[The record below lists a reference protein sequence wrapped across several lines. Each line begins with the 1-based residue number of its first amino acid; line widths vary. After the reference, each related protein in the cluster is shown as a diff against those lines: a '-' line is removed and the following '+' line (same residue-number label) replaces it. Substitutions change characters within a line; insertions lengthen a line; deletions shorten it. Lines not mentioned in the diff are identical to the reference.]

1 MPSALDRIDF
11 GPPPSTGRLRALT
24 LAVCVHALLIA
35 ALTWGVS
42 WKRSDTEPSFSAE
55 LWSSTVQQAAPPLP
69 APPPLPSPP
78 DPAPAP
84 PPAAALPARPPP
96 QAAPPKLLPVPNVDI
111 ALEQEKKRKL
121 KQQRE
126 QEDEQDKRQ
135 AAMDA
140 KAEKAAQAK
149 RDKQNEA
156 KQNETKQ
163 REAKLSDA
171 KRQADEAKKKDVAA
185 LEAKNKAAA
194 NAAANASA
202 NAAAEQQRKQNLARA
217 LGMAGS
223 QGDESSK
230 GSALASSGP
239 TSAYKNRLA
248 ALFKRNIVFS
258 NVDSIQGN
266 PKAEVQLKVSSTGLI
281 MSARLSKSSGVA
293 AWDEAVL
300 RAVEKTERIPLDE
313 NGKVVTDFPVGFG
326 PKD

>member
-11 GPPPSTGRLRALT
+11 GPPPSSGKLRALT
-24 LAVCVHALLIA
+24 LAVLVHAMLIA

-55 LWSSTVQQAAPPLP
+55 LWSTTVQQAAPPLP
-69 APPPLPSPP
+69 APLTPPTPIPTP
-78 DPAPAP
+78 Q
-84 PPAAALPARPPP
+84 PPATTTPALPPP
-96 QAAPPKLLPVPNVDI
+96 QAAPTRPLAVPDVDI

-121 KQQRE
+121 ELQKQQRE
-126 QEDEQDKRQ
+126 QEEAQDKRQ

-149 RDKQNEA
+149 RQAD
-156 KQNETKQ
+156 
-163 REAKLSDA
+163 DA
-171 KRQADEAKKKDVAA
+171 KKTEAAA

-194 NAAANASA
+194 SAAASAAARASA

-217 LGMAGS
+217 MGMAGA

-230 GSALASSGP
+230 GSALVSSGP
-239 TSAYKNRLA
+239 TAAYKNRLA

-266 PKAEVQLKVSSTGLI
+266 PKAEVQVKVSSTGLI
-281 MSARLSKSSGVA
+281 MSARLSKSSGVT

-313 NGKVVTDFPVGFG
+313 NGKVVSDFPVGFG

>member
-11 GPPPSTGRLRALT
+11 GPPPGSGRLRALI

-42 WKRSDTEPSFSAE
+42 WKRSDNEPSFSAE
-55 LWSSTVQQAAPPLP
+55 LWSSTVQQAAPP
-69 APPPLPSPP
+69 ALPSPP
-78 DPAPAP
+78 PSPPTPAAVLAP
-84 PPAAALPARPPP
+84 PP
-96 QAAPPKLLPVPNVDI
+96 QDAPPKPLAAPNVDI

-121 KQQRE
+121 ELQKSQRE
-126 QEDEQDKRQ
+126 QEEAQDKRQ
-135 AAMDA
+135 AAIDA
-140 KAEKAAQAK
+140 KAEKTAQAK

-156 KQNETKQ
+156 KVSETK
-163 REAKLSDA
+163 RLAE
-171 KRQADEAKKKDVAA
+171 
-185 LEAKNKAAA
+185 EAKNKAAA
-194 NAAANASA
+194 SAAASSAARAAA

-217 LGMAGS
+217 MGMAGA

-230 GSALASSGP
+230 GPALVSSGP
-239 TSAYKNRLA
+239 TAAYKNRLA

-266 PKAEVQLKVSSTGLI
+266 PKAEVQVKVSSTGLI
-281 MSARLSKSSGVA
+281 MSARLSKSSGVT

-313 NGKVVTDFPVGFG
+313 NGKVVSDFPVGFG